1 MILLPQTWWRISDPI
16 LCQLLPGRGRSHDA
30 KLFQTQASRGAS
42 RERES
47 GGEAIREPINAEIT
61 ARLQATFS
69 ENRESDQLDRLLDDP
84 DLRAMA
90 YVMVTTFDRAGRE
103 FAEIAEKPEL
113 SASSKWMSDPT
124 CYAGACRAVAA
135 VLMGQRLFELEQ
147 LAERVK
153 T

>member
-1 MILLPQTWWRISDPI
+1 MTPSSFKLRLPEA
-16 LCQLLPGRGRSHDA
+16 LHENVKAAAKRSE
-30 KLFQTQASRGAS
+30 KS
-42 RERES
+42 
-47 GGEAIREPINAEIT
+47 INAEIT